1 MGRIPSEFIPSRID
15 VAQRIYLLP
24 ELHYPEKLNI
34 VRDFYERVNKDKI
47 IIYHKEER
55 IKLSE
60 MRRSINKLANGLKSL
75 GAEPNDRILV
85 RGPNCPH
92 FMYAQ
97 YACWAMGAIPVPVS
111 SLLRSDELAYRAND
125 LEARFFIVGSD
136 AWLDMDKAPGKFH
149 TIEKIIVFGE
159 RKQGYLFYDDLI
171 EDQSEEDS
179 IEKTSRHDIG
189 RILYSSGTTGMSK
202 GIINRIDDLCSM
214 AEGPHKYALS
224 LAENDVVGGWAVFT
238 FALGATS
245 LLLPA
250 RIGCAI
256 SIVNN
261 PTPEEMFET
270 IAEHKITVLRCAPT
284 FYRMMLEVEDA
295 ESRYD
300 LSSLRLCGSAGEP
313 LSGTTRLTWR
323 KRFGVDLIDWLGSGE
338 MGCVIAQ
345 VPGAPEEKFSATGKL
360 LPGIRARIVN
370 EKFHDVHNGESGELL
385 IQGPVAQEYWRKP
398 EVQKKAAY
406 KGWNRLGLIYQK
418 DGDGYYWYKGRSDD
432 MIVTSGY
439 KIPGGEV
446 EAVLLT
452 HEAVSEAAVVPSP
465 DPIRGYVIK
474 AFIVLKKGYEPSE
487 ALKKELQDYVKAN
500 LEPYKYPRKIDF
512 VASFRLPRTIT
523 GKIQRN
529 MLRDIEEQGL
539 PLGFSDNC

>member
-1 MGRIPSEFIPSRID
+1 MGKIPIQFIPSRED

-24 ELHYPEKLNI
+24 ELNYPEKLNI

-47 IIYHKEER
+47 VIYHKEER

-60 MRRSINKLANGLKSL
+60 MRRNINKLANGLKSL
-75 GAEPNDRILV
+75 GAERNDRILV

-97 YACWAMGAIPVPVS
+97 YACWTIGAIPVPVS
-111 SLLRSDELAYRAND
+111 SMLRSDELVNRADD
-125 LEARFFIVGSD
+125 LEARFFIVSSD
-136 AWLDMDKAPGKFH
+136 AWLDMDKAAGQFH

-159 RKQGYLFYDDLI
+159 KKQGYLFYDELI
-171 EDQSEEDS
+171 EDQSEECG
-179 IEKTSRHDIG
+179 IEETSRHDIG
-189 RILYSSGTTGMSK
+189 RILYSSGTTGRSK

-214 AEGPHKYALS
+214 AEGPHRYSLS
-224 LAENDVVGGWAVFT
+224 LTENDVVGGWAVFT
-238 FALGATS
+238 FALGATG

-261 PTPEEMFET
+261 PTPEEMFDT
-270 IAEHKITVLRCAPT
+270 IAKHKITVLRCAPT
-284 FYRMMLEVEDA
+284 FYRMMLEVGDA

-300 LSSLRLCGSAGEP
+300 LSSLRLCASAGEP
-313 LSGTTRLTWR
+313 LSGTTRVTWR
-323 KRFGVDLIDWLGSGE
+323 KRFGVDLIDYLGSGE
-338 MGCVIAQ
+338 LGATISQLPA
-345 VPGAPEEKFSATGKL
+345 APEEKFFATGKL
-360 LPGIRARIVN
+360 LPGIRARIVDEEFN
-370 EKFHDVHNGESGELL
+370 DVPTGQYGELL
-385 IQGPVAQEYWRKP
+385 IQGPTAQEYWRKP
-398 EVQKKAAY
+398 EVQKQAAY
-406 KGWNRLGLIYQK
+406 KGWNRLGLIYRK
-418 DGDGYYWYKGRSDD
+418 DEDGYFWYKGRSDD

-446 EAVLLT
+446 EGVLLA
-452 HEAVSEAAVVPSP
+452 HKAVSEAAVVPSP
-465 DPIRGYVIK
+465 DPIRGHVIK

-512 VASFRLPRTIT
+512 VANFRLPRTIT

-529 MLRDIEEQGL
+529 MLRDLEEQGL
-539 PLGFSDNC
+539 TLGFNDNC